1 MTPRALL
8 FLLSL
13 TVLVSSAVA
22 IKWLAM
28 HRVHQPW
35 TDPRHCPKT
44 HDDRKSYGLNG
55 YQGRMCRRIT
65 ELMPIITKAAKET
78 VFGCAKMFAD
88 RRWNCSSLL
97 AVPYLR
103 NDLTK
108 GTKEQAFVYA
118 LSSAAITHQ
127 VAKACVSGQLPYCPC
142 GKNSPTAVSSAD
154 PTYKWKGCS
163 DNVFYG
169 MRVSHEWAD
178 APWRSRIREN
188 RSDSSSRQRR
198 INRESALFDEMSFMN
213 IDFGVNKNIKSLKP
227 RMQMNQHN
235 NNVGRQVTELSMY
248 RKCKCHGV
256 SSSCTVKTCWN
267 TLPDIVQIAH
277 KLREIYDVSAEQ
289 HLRPFPVFKSDGS
302 IDSSDVP
309 QQNMVYLRKSP
320 NYCVPNL
327 ADGSLGTQMRECNV
341 SSTGSGS
348 CSNLC
353 CGRGYNTQQVHVEEQ
368 CQCRYVHCC
377 YVKCNTCKYWMNKY
391 YCK

>member
-1 MTPRALL
+1 
-8 FLLSL
+8 
-13 TVLVSSAVA
+13 
-22 IKWLAM
+22 
-28 HRVHQPW
+28 
-35 TDPRHCPKT
+35 
-44 HDDRKSYGLNG
+44 
-55 YQGRMCRRIT
+55 
-65 ELMPIITKAAKET
+65 
-78 VFGCAKMFAD
+78 
-88 RRWNCSSLL
+88 
-97 AVPYLR
+97 
-103 NDLTK
+103 
-108 GTKEQAFVYA
+108 
-118 LSSAAITHQ
+118 
-127 VAKACVSGQLPYCPC
+127 
-142 GKNSPTAVSSAD
+142 
-154 PTYKWKGCS
+154 
-163 DNVFYG
+163 